1 MVGNY
6 LRKTILLAGDIALLY
21 LSLFA
26 ALAIR
31 YGSLPSGELWK
42 IHALP
47 FFFIYLFWIII
58 FYAAELYEIEKF
70 ISFSELRNRI
80 FKTMAAAAALTV
92 LLFYLVPFFGITP
105 KTNLFIDV
113 SIATVL
119 LWLWRKIFFSR
130 AIKSRKIKIFFFGEE
145 IKEISDFAEHLR
157 RRPQLG
163 YEPARSERFADI
175 IVIPEEIGDDG
186 ETARELYE
194 MALSGKTIIPFDK
207 LYEAVMGK
215 IPVSLIGEKWFLE
228 NLSEISK
235 QNFEKAK
242 RVFDV
247 AMAAAF
253 AVPTAIITPFAA
265 AAIKMSG
272 EGPIFY
278 RQKRVGKNGKV
289 FEIVKFRSMVADAEK
304 NGAGWEK
311 PEKKDARV
319 TFIGNIFRKTRIDEL
334 PQIWNVLKGELSF
347 VGPRPE
353 RPEFVREL
361 EKKIPHYSMRHL
373 VKPGLT
379 GWAQINFS
387 EAAAKDA
394 PEKLQY
400 DLYYI
405 KNRSILLE
413 LIILLK
419 TTIVVLS
426 RRGK

>member
-1 MVGNY
+1 M
-6 LRKTILLAGDIALLY
+6 RKIILLAGDIALLY

-26 ALAIR
+26 ALTIR
-31 YGSLPSGELWK
+31 YGSVPSEELWK

-47 FFFIYLFWIII
+47 FFFIYLLWMII
-58 FYAAELYEIEKF
+58 FYIAGLYEIEKF

-80 FKTMAAAAALTV
+80 FKTMATAGALTV

-113 SIATVL
+113 SIAAVL
-119 LWLWRKIFFSR
+119 LWLWRKMFFNH
-130 AIKSRKIKIFFFGEE
+130 AIKSRKIKIFFFGKD
-145 IKEISDFAEHLR
+145 IKEISDFSEYLYQ
-157 RRPQLG
+157 RPQLG
-163 YEPARSERFADI
+163 YDPVSFIKFADI
-175 IVIPEEIGDDG
+175 IIIPEEIRDDG
-186 ETARELYE
+186 EMARELYE

-207 LYEAVMGK
+207 FYETVMGK
-215 IPVSLIGEKWFLE
+215 IPVSLISKKWFLG

-235 QNFEKAK
+235 QNFEKTK

-247 AMAAAF
+247 VMAIAF
-253 AVPTAIITPFAA
+253 AVPTIIITPFAA
-265 AAIKMSG
+265 IAIKLNSSG
-272 EGPIFY
+272 QVFY

-304 NGAGWEK
+304 NGAEWEK
-311 PEKKDARV
+311 PGKNDRRI
-319 TFIGNIFRKTRIDEL
+319 TFVGNIFRKTRIDEL

-361 EKKIPHYSMRHL
+361 EERIPHYSMRYL

-413 LIILLK
+413 LMILLK
-419 TTIVVLS
+419 TTMVVLS
-426 RRGK
+426 RKGK